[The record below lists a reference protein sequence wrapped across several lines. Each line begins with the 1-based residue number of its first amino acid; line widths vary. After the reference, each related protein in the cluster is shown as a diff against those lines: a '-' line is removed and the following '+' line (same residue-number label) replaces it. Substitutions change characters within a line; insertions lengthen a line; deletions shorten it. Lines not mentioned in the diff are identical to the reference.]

1 MQLLPKIA
9 IAMLLPVA
17 MGGAGALGL
26 LSQQWRH
33 GDEVLLQR
41 ATQALQ
47 FRAEVL
53 GRQLAQQRATLRLLS
68 AAPSLAQPDLATVRA
83 DLRAWSA
90 GAHDFEGLYLLT
102 LDGRAMPGDGP
113 SVFVGDRP
121 YFAAVKQGQEVTAD
135 PAISRVTGRAVL
147 VHVVPVRHADGQ
159 LRGGLCGAVPL
170 ADLFELVSPA
180 SGDRMATGQPRLLL
194 LDSHGQRLAGS
205 LDAPLPLLQ
214 AATAASA
221 PLTQAVLAA
230 WQPQGGATQRVR
242 ADGRDWQVMRA
253 PVPSV
258 PWQLLQVQPEQ
269 ALYAPVRHARQR
281 AWLLLAFTLV
291 LAALG
296 GWLGH
301 RLVTRRMARLTQAH
315 QRLQDGD
322 LSARVAVE
330 GNDELSG
337 LARSFNRMAQALAS
351 ADQRFRVVF
360 ESFPHPVAL
369 SNLTDH
375 RFIDV
380 NPAFVARMG
389 RPREQLLGRS
399 MVDLGLVVDFDTMHQ
414 QRAELLA
421 RGSLDAAPAHTRLPD
436 GTDRWALFSSRIV
449 TLDGQ
454 PVVLTVT
461 TDVTA
466 IKLAEARLR
475 DSQRLLASTFDLLP
489 EALSLFDADTGRFV
503 DVNRMWERRTGL
515 RRDQALG
522 RLPSE
527 LGIRMDD
534 AAVELARQQLRSQGF
549 VDATLVT
556 FTMSDGRQS
565 HSEVSASALE
575 LEGRRIELWLTRD
588 VTARRAAEQ
597 AIARSEER
605 FRHLFNLA
613 PVALVFVDSAGRLL
627 SVNQQWVQLVGH
639 DLDDMATLDDWWLL
653 AYPDATQRQQ
663 ARQRFTDEV
672 MGRYGPDG
680 GPLDRAEFQVHCKD
694 GRYRIIQFGGARIG
708 EGLIIS
714 AHDMTERRRIDAEL
728 HDLNATLE
736 RRVQHRTQ
744 ELQAALEGLQRAQD
758 ELVRSEKLASLGALV
773 AGLAHELNTPIG
785 NAVMVASTLAGRQSA
800 FEQGMAQGL
809 RRSALTSFL
818 AGLSEVSQVLER
830 NLQRAAELVGGF
842 KQLAVDQTSY
852 QRRRFALHEVVHEVA
867 LALSPTLRRAG
878 VQLLDQTPTGL
889 QMDSHPGPL
898 GQVLVNLVNNAVLH
912 GYAGGATGAVRVQ
925 AAPAE
930 AGWLQLQV
938 SDDGGG
944 IAADNLRHIFDP
956 FFTTRLGQGG
966 SGLGLHI
973 VYTLVTGLLGGQ
985 IDVHSVV
992 GQGTTFTLRLPCV
1005 APSPAQLEPA
1015 STEDIAA

>member
-17 MGGAGALGL
+17 LGGAGALAL
-26 LSQQWRH
+26 LSQQWHH
-33 GDEVLLQR
+33 GDEVLVQR
-41 ATQALQ
+41 ASQGLQ

-53 GRQLAQQRATLRLLS
+53 GRQLAEQRATLRLLS

-83 DLRAWSA
+83 DLRAWSS
-90 GAHDFEGLYLLT
+90 GARDFEGLYLLT
-102 LDGRAMPGDGP
+102 LDGQAMPGDGP
-113 SVFVGDRP
+113 PVYLGDRP
-121 YFAAVKQGQEVTAD
+121 YFAAVKQGQEVTAE
-135 PAISRVTGRAVL
+135 PVISRISGRAVL
-147 VHVVPVRHADGQ
+147 VHVVPVRLADGQ
-159 LRGGLCGAVPL
+159 LRGGLRGAVPL
-170 ADLFELVSPA
+170 TDLFELVAPGHSNPA
-180 SGDRMATGQPRLLL
+180 AAGQPRLLL
-194 LDSHGQRLAGS
+194 MDGQGQRLAGS
-205 LDAPLPLLQ
+205 LDAPLPPLQ
-214 AATAASA
+214 APTVSDA
-221 PLTQAVLAA
+221 PLTRAVLAA
-230 WQPQGGATQRVR
+230 WQPQGGGIQRVH
-242 ADGRDWQVMRA
+242 ADGRDWQLMRVT
-253 PVPSV
+253 VPSM
-258 PWQLLQVQPEQ
+258 PWQLLQVQPEDE
-269 ALYAPVRHARQR
+269 LFAPVRQARQR
-281 AWLLLAFTLV
+281 AWLLLAFTLA

-301 RLVTRRMARLTQAH
+301 RLVTGRMVRLTQAH

-322 LSARVAVE
+322 LAARVAVE
-330 GNDELSG
+330 GDDELSG

-360 ESFPHPVAL
+360 ESFPHPVVL

-399 MVDLGLVVDFDTMHQ
+399 MVDLGLVVDSETMLQ
-414 QRAELLA
+414 QRADLLA
-421 RGSLDAAPAHTRLPD
+421 RGSLDAAPAHTRMPD
-436 GTDRWALFSSRIV
+436 GTERWALYSSRIV

-454 PVVLTVT
+454 PVALSVT
-461 TDVTA
+461 TDITP

-475 DSQRLLASTFDLLP
+475 DSQRLLAGTFDLLP
-489 EALSLFDADTGRFV
+489 EPLALIDGEDGRYV
-503 DVNRMWERRTGL
+503 DVNRMWEQRIGIPRA
-515 RRDQALG
+515 QALG
-522 RLPSE
+522 RTSLE
-527 LGIRMDD
+527 LGLWLDD
-534 AAVELARQQLRSQGF
+534 GARTSLRQRLRAEGQLEAVPVTYQLPG
-549 VDATLVT
+549 
-556 FTMSDGRQS
+556 GRRIDC
-565 HSEVSASALE
+565 EVSASE
-575 LEGRRIELWLTRD
+575 VEVDGRRIGIWVTRD
-588 VTARRAAEQ
+588 ITARRAAEQ
-597 AIARSEER
+597 AIVRSEER
-605 FRHLFNLA
+605 FRHLFDLA
-613 PVALVFVDSAGRLL
+613 PVALVFVESDGRLL

-639 DLDDMATLDDWWLL
+639 DLDDMATLDDWWQL
-653 AYPDATQRQQ
+653 AYPDPQQRRQ
-663 ARQRFTDEV
+663 ASQRFAAGVAGLTAAD
-672 MGRYGPDG
+672 GRDP
-680 GPLDRAEFQVHCKD
+680 DRAEFQVHCKD
-694 GRYRIIQFGGARIG
+694 GRYRILQFGGARIG

-714 AHDMTERRRIDAEL
+714 AHDMTERRRIEAEL

-736 RRVQHRTQ
+736 LRVQHRTQ

-785 NAVMVASTLAGRQSA
+785 NAVMVASTLAGRQNE

-809 RRSALTSFL
+809 RRSALTAFL
-818 AGLSEVSQVLER
+818 AGLTEVSQVLER
-830 NLQRAAELVGGF
+830 NLQRAAELLGGF

-852 QRRRFALHEVVHEVA
+852 QRRRFALHEVVREVA
-867 LALSPTLRRAG
+867 MALSPTLRRAG

-912 GYAGGATGAVRVQ
+912 GYASGATGAVRVQ

-938 SDDGGG
+938 SDDGRG
-944 IAADNLRHIFDP
+944 ISADNLRRIFDP

-973 VYTLVTGLLGGQ
+973 VYTLVTGLLGGH

-992 GQGTTFTLRLPCV
+992 GQGTTFTIRLPCV
-1005 APSPAQLEPA
+1005 APSPDEAEPA